1 MPASVVSFDVTV
13 DGRIIESSGTT
24 LKLAVTAT
32 DATGRAWIA
41 NKEYEGRA
49 DTRAYKDGYSAGRD
63 PFENVY
69 VAIADDLLAARKT
82 RSSADLANIRRVSE
96 LRFAADFAPVA
107 FSQYLA
113 KDAKSGQYKVLR
125 LPADDDL
132 LLQRIRQIRERD
144 YGMID
149 TVSENYAAF
158 SEKLQEPYTGWRR
171 YTYDEITAE
180 EKLKAQARNR
190 MAMGAAAVA
199 AAIFVPDNCKSGSTC
214 DRATSAARY
223 GAVAGGVAAV
233 ISGYRKNEESKIH
246 AESLKEISGSF
257 QSEAAPLVV
266 DVEGRTLR
274 LTGTAE
280 EQYAE
285 WRRLLHEL
293 YREETGLVPT
303 APAADATHAGS
314 AGGRRGLTQDDGT
327 DARARTRRPVCT
339 DSPAGQWRNL
349 RGVAGGRRHARRA
362 RRAQDLRT
370 RPITACIARLDIELA
385 RVRSLGGE
393 HAVPIHGVLQADE
406 SCAGRDGIPAGRR
419 SRPVPR
425 PVLRELEA
433 GRGRCHRGARGR
445 SCGKLGPSRSEVQQ
459 CAAGRRRTRT
469 SCRFRP
475 RGTCRRSCGARRFT
489 LQRKPAAAAR
499 RAGNPGRRSLCARRD
514 ALRADRRPSPVL
526 P

>member
-1 MPASVVSFDVTV
+1 MKALWIASAAAIIAVTGCVKETRPLPLNQATQATTEIPSEQLLDVGVHIFSPGIPKEVEEDTDLADKTRIYPDIRKAEARYFAMQLRDTLEGTGQWGTARVVPATVVSFDLTV
-13 DGRIIESSGTT
+13 DGRIIESTGTT

-32 DATGRAWIA
+32 DATGRTWIA
-41 NKEYEGRA
+41 NKAYEGLA

-82 RSSADLANIRRVSE
+82 RSSAELANIRRVSE

-107 FSQYLA
+107 FSQYLV
-113 KDAKSGQYKVLR
+113 KDKKNGQYRVLR

-132 LLQRIRQIRERD
+132 LLQRVRQIRERD

-158 SEKLQEPYTGWRR
+158 SEKLEEPYTGWRR

-180 EKLKAQARNR
+180 EKLKAQRRSRIAL
-190 MAMGAAAVA
+190 GAAAVA
-199 AAIFVPDNCKSGSTC
+199 AAIFVPDSCSSSSC
-214 DRATSAARY
+214 QRAADLARY

-233 ISGYRKNEESKIH
+233 VSGYRKGEEAKMH
-246 AESLKEISGSF
+246 TESLKEISNSF

-303 APAADATHAGS
+303 APAVDATTPGAQ
-314 AGGRRGLTQDDGT
+314 AGG
-327 DARARTRRPVCT
+327 
-339 DSPAGQWRNL
+339 AG
-349 RGVAGGRRHARRA
+349 
-362 RRAQDLRT
+362 
-370 RPITACIARLDIELA
+370 
-385 RVRSLGGE
+385 
-393 HAVPIHGVLQADE
+393 
-406 SCAGRDGIPAGRR
+406 
-419 SRPVPR
+419 
-425 PVLRELEA
+425 
-433 GRGRCHRGARGR
+433 
-445 SCGKLGPSRSEVQQ
+445 
-459 CAAGRRRTRT
+459 
-469 SCRFRP
+469 
-475 RGTCRRSCGARRFT
+475 
-489 LQRKPAAAAR
+489 
-499 RAGNPGRRSLCARRD
+499 
-514 ALRADRRPSPVL
+514 
-526 P
+526 